1 MRTTTD
7 LGSMPE
13 PLSATESTT
22 SFLAVG
28 VRSFTRGGVA
38 SSIHSLNEKR
48 PATDRERV
56 SKTTS

>member
-1 MRTTTD
+1 MRTITD
-7 LGSMPE
+7 RRVDARAAVGDRE
-13 PLSATESTT
+13 HDLS
-22 SFLAVG
+22 LAVG

-38 SSIHSLNEKR
+38 SSIHSLNEKG